1 MTHSPTLNDNVN
13 QTHVWLLAVQKA
25 NTQEKSVGWKCKFAL
40 FRKLATWEEGGLK
53 SQKQFPKFCF
63 AMKDFKEKKKGE

>member
-1 MTHSPTLNDNVN
+1 MIMLTKLMFGCSPFR
-13 QTHVWLLAVQKA
+13 KPIP
-25 NTQEKSVGWKCKFAL
+25 QEKSVGWKGKFAL